1 MHLLHMHDR
10 ARRVRLEGPN
20 NLEGLRKDT
29 DVAIVAT
36 NEDTA
41 GA

>member
-1 MHLLHMHDR
+1 MHLLHMRDR
-10 ARRVRLEGPN
+10 PGCVRLEAPD
-20 NLEGLRKDT
+20 NLEGLRKYT
-29 DVAIVAT
+29 DVAIVAA